1 MTEYQE
7 YKEQMCLKHFG
18 IETENL
24 GHPNSFRYLRDM
36 QYAPANNEPIHDDDE
51 EPELDWID
59 LDCMRYHSRKDD

>member
-1 MTEYQE
+1 MPDYQE
-7 YKEQMCLKHFG
+7 YKEQMCIKHFG
-18 IETENL
+18 IETVNTE
-24 GHPNSFRYLRDM
+24 HPNFLIYLRDM